1 MYPHRVP
8 GEPAAMPALWRAVT
22 GRGKGPSMSTC
33 PNCGAQVGEGWKFCG
48 TCGATASAEMAPAA
62 VAAPSEA
69 PQSAAPQY
77 EAPQYDAT
85 LNEAPQYDATQYP
98 AAPPPAADD
107 TVAMAPPPPP
117 PGPPEAMA
125 YAAPVDP
132 TV

>member
-22 GRGKGPSMSTC
+22 VRGKGPSMSTC
-33 PNCGAQVGEGWKFCG
+33 PNCGAQVGEGWKLCG
-48 TCGATASAEMAPAA
+48 TCGAAASGEMAPAA

-69 PQSAAPQY
+69 PQYEAPQY

-98 AAPPPAADD
+98 AA
-107 TVAMAPPPPP
+107 APPRGGETAPRAPKDP
-117 PGPPEAMA
+117 ARGPVRVV
-125 YAAPVDP
+125 AAG
-132 TV
+132 